1 MGGENKAFVEVGGER
16 IIDRTIR
23 IFKEIFAEI
32 ILVTNSPLEYVDYDV
47 QIVTDLIKG
56 KAALGGIYT
65 GLFYSNCE
73 YSFVVPCDMPFLNSR
88 FIEYMIN
95 HINRYDIVVPNSPD
109 GLQPLH
115 AIYSRKCLLSI
126 RNLIDRDNLKIR
138 SLYEKHKTSTIPAD
152 VIKTFDPQEQIFLNI
167 NSKKDLER
175 ILKADKNPK
184 RDAFVKSRISPPL
197 VGGDKGEGDVSA

>member
-1 MGGENKAFVEVGGER
+1 
-16 IIDRTIR
+16 
-23 IFKEIFAEI
+23 
-32 ILVTNSPLEYVDYDV
+32 
-47 QIVTDLIKG
+47 
-56 KAALGGIYT
+56 
-65 GLFYSNCE
+65 
-73 YSFVVPCDMPFLNSR
+73 
-88 FIEYMIN
+88 MIN